1 MHENCNISLVPC
13 RSWIA
18 VRDNFRRFVA
28 LGPAE
33 IHKTMSIMCHQ
44 STVVH
49 FSQNVVHCELHC
61 ELRDI
66 AMRCIVAL
74 LSHCNYEFTL
84 PYYIH
89 IILVLGTVLR
99 RKNNEDTKE
108 RALFVSSIGEGRAR
122 QRFFPSSFQC
132 YHQQT
137 GKSFNGT
144 IRPLSIAS
152 VSAHGRPR
160 QISKPGLFE
169 GSQVCLFVATSELQC
184 ALAPSTL
191 SNETL

>member
-1 MHENCNISLVPC
+1 MHC
-13 RSWIA
+13 
-18 VRDNFRRFVA
+18 
-28 LGPAE
+28 
-33 IHKTMSIMCHQ
+33 
-44 STVVH
+44 
-49 FSQNVVHCELHC
+49 
-61 ELRDI
+61 
-66 AMRCIVAL
+66 CIL

>member
-1 MHENCNISLVPC
+1 ML
-13 RSWIA
+13 
-18 VRDNFRRFVA
+18 
-28 LGPAE
+28 
-33 IHKTMSIMCHQ
+33 
-44 STVVH
+44 
-49 FSQNVVHCELHC
+49 
-61 ELRDI
+61 
-66 AMRCIVAL
+66 CIVNCIVNCAILRCDAL
-74 LSHCNYEFTL
+74 LHYCRIVIMNSLSPITRTY
-84 PYYIH
+84 
-89 IILVLGTVLR
+89 IILVLR